1 MGEERVTT
9 QFSGLVM
16 TYDNQSEEAFLT
28 SQQVDEARQ
37 AQFFSRFYDTVFSIG
52 GGMDAQLQE
61 VRAELN
67 EFAFNA
73 LSRRLKVIGVGLPG

>member
-1 MGEERVTT
+1 VGEERVTT

-16 TYDNQSEEAFLT
+16 AYDNQSEEAFLT
-28 SQQVDEARQ
+28 SQQVDEARH

-52 GGMDAQLQE
+52 GGMDAQLQD
-61 VRAELN
+61 VRAEVN